1 METAQLNQY
10 WYRKVQLT
18 NMKCSICEK
27 SMRGKGQGWMLK
39 LEVRKVEIGGARQ
52 AAVESRPMHVWK
64 FYQLKSWSPNTYFS
78 NKFTGSRMRPIL
90 KDQVGWEVKW
100 SCFKGIDSWGTSLSI
115 KLILSLFF
123 IMIMMLVMMMMR
135 LMIILRNVQR
145 KMWILCRT

>member
-1 METAQLNQY
+1 MWQILVKILTLRN
-10 WYRKVQLT
+10 VQ
-18 NMKCSICEK
+18 
-27 SMRGKGQGWMLK
+27 
-39 LEVRKVEIGGARQ
+39 IGGARQ

-64 FYQLKSWSPNTYFS
+64 FYRLKSWSPNTYFS
-78 NKFTGSRMRPIL
+78 NKFTGSRMRPVL

-145 KMWILCRT
+145 KMWILCRTKNRIWHKYKSADNDGDDVNDDDDDYIEKG